1 MSNVMNLSAFKDAQS
16 PKPSENGTKIG
27 RPYSRGRQ
35 VPEDPGEKQTEELCF
50 RHRAT
55 VKRDIEAHIEA
66 RRTYQA
72 AVSWLAAAEAEH
84 LSIASIEAARED
96 IRKFHAEMV
105 DAARSLVN
113 VLPTDLKALC
123 DLTMYLEKNF
133 TSLPADVVIAGD
145 FGGVP
150 RVESL
155 AFHLLRAVRLSLR
168 HVARYASTGRHYEAP
183 APINEKPQPAT
194 AGGAR

>member
-27 RPYSRGRQ
+27 RPYRRGRQ

-105 DAARSLVN
+105 DRRGVSS
-113 VLPTDLKALC
+113 
-123 DLTMYLEKNF
+123 
-133 TSLPADVVIAGD
+133 TSCRPISRRCAIS
-145 FGGVP
+145 
-150 RVESL
+150 RCISRKTS
-155 AFHLLRAVRLSLR
+155 RACRR
-168 HVARYASTGRHYEAP
+168 TW
-183 APINEKPQPAT
+183 
-194 AGGAR
+194 

>member
-27 RPYSRGRQ
+27 RPYRRGRQ

-84 LSIASIEAARED
+84 LSIASIEAAREVSSTSCRP
-96 IRKFHAEMV
+96 ISRRCAISRCISRK
-105 DAARSLVN
+105 
-113 VLPTDLKALC
+113 
-123 DLTMYLEKNF
+123 
-133 TSLPADVVIAGD
+133 TS
-145 FGGVP
+145 
-150 RVESL
+150 
-155 AFHLLRAVRLSLR
+155 RACRR
-168 HVARYASTGRHYEAP
+168 TW
-183 APINEKPQPAT
+183 
-194 AGGAR
+194 